1 MLQRESLPFWSDAE
15 LFTGAQTPESA
26 SVGCVRFPEFLP
38 LTLFCD
44 EYISPLFG
52 SGENPNKEQNQNAL
66 IIFADIL

>member
-1 MLQRESLPFWSDAE
+1 M
-15 LFTGAQTPESA
+15 
-26 SVGCVRFPEFLP
+26 GCVRFPEFLP

-52 SGENPNKEQNQNAL
+52 SGETPNKEQNQNAL